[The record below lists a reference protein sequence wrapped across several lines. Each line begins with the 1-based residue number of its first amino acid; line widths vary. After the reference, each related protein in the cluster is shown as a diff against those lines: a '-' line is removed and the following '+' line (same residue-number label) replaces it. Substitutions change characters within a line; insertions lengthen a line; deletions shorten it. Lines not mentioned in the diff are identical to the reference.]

1 MKIRESISKYHGIS
15 VMWED
20 VIGHQENDMNQEQ
33 LTPME
38 LANCKCDTVAKIYP
52 VLLSQQ

>member
-1 MKIRESISKYHGIS
+1 
-15 VMWED
+15 MWED